1 MFVQIKSKSLCGGFS
16 KRIKV
21 FSTSLIVNADAD
33 PVFFGP
39 MLGVGVA
46 DKQFGLRG

>member
-1 MFVQIKSKSLCGGFS
+1 MFVQIKSKSLYGGFS

-21 FSTSLIVNADAD
+21 FATSLVVNADAD
-33 PVFFGP
+33 PVFSGA

-46 DKQFGLRG
+46 DEQSGVRG